1 MISAVKPFLTPVVN
15 NFIIKQRS
23 IRIQRVD
30 FFVYFKY
37 FFRQNPPKELSKIAV
52 Q

>member
-1 MISAVKPFLTPVVN
+1 MISAVKPFLTPAVN

-37 FFRQNPPKELSKIAV
+37 FFDKIRPKSYQK
-52 Q
+52 